1 MKHMR
6 RSLETEQN
14 NLSFSL
20 EPGGNEMKW
29 QFALLMVCF
38 TMTTLGCEKDHKNA
52 KQPTPPENKTV
63 ATATSSSTGSAT
75 AKTAETQIK
84 KDAATPSSATKVGRK
99 APVPVPAKRIEG
111 VIATVDG
118 VIIDSG
124 SFYEEVDRISRRNPR
139 IPADRL
145 ARIESNILQRL
156 IDRELVKQAIQ
167 KAGIVVGEVELDASF
182 KEYKKRF
189 QSEEQFQNYLKHGK
203 VTVDTIKKR
212 LRDKQSLEKLIE
224 TKGNLAITDQEA
236 KAFYQK
242 NLKFYTEQAKV
253 KASHVLL
260 KLQPNATPVQE
271 KAVLSR
277 IKKIQ
282 KQLKK
287 KGADFASIASKLSEG
302 PSKAKGGD
310 LGYFTAKQMLKPF
323 SDKAFSMKAGQ
334 TSGPVKTRFG
344 YHIIRVYDSK
354 PERKKS
360 FEEVEEQ
367 ISKSLRNKKF
377 FKERRR
383 LLGELK
389 ENAKIVSNLP
399 EPPKAQPRKGGIHG
413 GVPRGGNPHAGIPGA
428 PDLSKIRAPGNA
440 NIRTKRA
447 FPSKGKRPVLPLK
460 GRKIVAP
467 AGKKA
472 AK

>member
-1 MKHMR
+1 
-6 RSLETEQN
+6 
-14 NLSFSL
+14 
-20 EPGGNEMKW
+20 MKW
-29 QFALLMVCF
+29 QLSLLVAIF
-38 TMTTLGCEKDHKNA
+38 SMTAVGCEKDHKNA
-52 KQPTPPENKTV
+52 KQPPAPEKVAVTSGDGAGSQSNTNAKSKELGSQNNPSEAKPVNKNNAPV
-63 ATATSSSTGSAT
+63 T
-75 AKTAETQIK
+75 AKSVP
-84 KDAATPSSATKVGRK
+84 TP
-99 APVPVPAKRIEG
+99 APSKRIEG
-111 VIATVDG
+111 VVAKVNG
-118 VIIDSG
+118 VIIDDAT
-124 SFYEEVDRISRRNPR
+124 FYAEVDRISRRNPR

-156 IDRELVKQAIQ
+156 VDRELVKQEIQ
-167 KAGIVVGEVELDASF
+167 KAGIKVTDVELDTNF

-212 LRDKQSLEKLIE
+212 LRDKKSLEKLIE
-224 TKGNLAITDQEA
+224 TKGNLEITAEES
-236 KAFYQK
+236 KAFYEK
-242 NLKFYTEQAKV
+242 NIKFYTEQAKV
-253 KASHVLL
+253 KASHILL
-260 KLQPNATPVQE
+260 KLPPKATPQQE

-277 IKKIQ
+277 IKKIE

-287 KGADFASIASKLSEG
+287 KGADFAAIAKELSEG

-344 YHIIRVYDSK
+344 YHIIRVFDSK

-360 FEEVEEQ
+360 FDEVQEQ

-383 LLGELK
+383 LLGDLK
-389 ENAKIVSNLP
+389 KNATIVSNLP
-399 EPPKAQPRKGGIHG
+399 EPPAPQPRKNIHG
-413 GVPRGGNPHAGIPGA
+413 GKGGSFNPHAGIPGA
-428 PDLSKIRAPGNA
+428 PDLSRPSGVKAVPGKAPIKLPG
-440 NIRTKRA
+440 RKVL
-447 FPSKGKRPVLPLK
+447 PSAGSAKPKSGKPPVKVIKRP
-460 GRKIVAP
+460 
-467 AGKKA
+467 